1 MRKYKYIIITR
12 LPSSNFLLQWLS
24 LSLSNKF
31 LILQQPNCKWF
42 WKKKTK
48 SVLILYPGPWRN
60 FILKDICHKDRL
72 FQLKL
77 QKINLKGLQSSFER
91 QFIWNV
97 PYSIDNNSLQKVSW
111 QVKVIKGYLKSC
123 ISLEVKDYVLLGGP
137 QSTVQCTGSMIGI
150 RGPMWGPRV
159 LYTGT
164 GLLQGTKGALCGP
177 RVLYSTGFLKRDC
190 RLSVWVP
197 DGD

>member
-1 MRKYKYIIITR
+1 MLVEEKDKKCSNS
-12 LPSSNFLLQWLS
+12 LPRTLKKLYTKGYLS
-24 LSLSNKF
+24 QRQIVSA
-31 LILQQPNCKWF
+31 QTT
-42 WKKKTK
+42 KK
-48 SVLILYPGPWRN
+48 
-60 FILKDICHKDRL
+60 
-72 FQLKL
+72 
-77 QKINLKGLQSSFER
+77 NLKGLQSSFER

-164 GLLQGTKGALCGP
+164 GLLQGTKGPLCGP

-190 RLSVWVP
+190 RLFVWVP